1 MSAIAAAGATR
12 FAAGRIRRTARSGFV
27 NAQHPLTGV
36 PYSGFGEDDVA
47 AIQTKKF
54 GWYRLQPLWKQ
65 NEAWRERRT
74 AMRQSFESINST
86 ASSNLATAQIN
97 LTTGL
102 ASLSAQASINRTQSE
117 TAAKQAQIDKLA

>member
-1 MSAIAAAGATR
+1 M
-12 FAAGRIRRTARSGFV
+12 
-27 NAQHPLTGV
+27 
-36 PYSGFGEDDVA
+36 A

-65 NEAWRERRT
+65 NEAWRGRRA
-74 AMRQSFESINST
+74 AMRQSFELINST
-86 ASSNLATAQIN
+86 ASNNLATAQIN

>member
-1 MSAIAAAGATR
+1 
-12 FAAGRIRRTARSGFV
+12 
-27 NAQHPLTGV
+27 
-36 PYSGFGEDDVA
+36 VA

-65 NEAWRERRT
+65 NEAWRDRRA

-86 ASSNLATAQIN
+86 ASSKLATAQIN

-102 ASLSAQASINRTQSE
+102 ATLSAQASINRTQSE

>member
-1 MSAIAAAGATR
+1 MLGLS
-12 FAAGRIRRTARSGFV
+12 
-27 NAQHPLTGV
+27 
-36 PYSGFGEDDVA
+36 EDDVA
-47 AIQTKKF
+47 AIQSKKF
-54 GWYRLQPLWKQ
+54 GWYRMQPLWKQ

-102 ASLSAQASINRTQSE
+102 ASLSAQASIDRTQSE
-117 TAAKQAQIDKLA
+117 TAAKKAQIDKLA

>member
-1 MSAIAAAGATR
+1 M
-12 FAAGRIRRTARSGFV
+12 
-27 NAQHPLTGV
+27 LD
-36 PYSGFGEDDVA
+36 FGEDDVA

-102 ASLSAQASINRTQSE
+102 ASLSAQASIDRTQSE
-117 TAAKQAQIDKLA
+117 TAAKKAQIDKLA